1 MEQENKQNDVEK
13 DVEKDVE
20 NHDERVPAPG
30 ERENKKKKLRKIG
43 YAGIAVGIAVLS
55 FFAGMGVT
63 WSSIDPELRTLLAIK
78 QKIQKD
84 YYEEVT
90 DEQFYDALFS
100 AVNDKILDDYSGYM
114 SAEEYAEYTKDLSGN
129 RAGLGVV
136 FRTKTDSGEDQ
147 LLITRVCGNSP
158 AESAGIKAGEYVVG
172 FGATETALTYSV
184 SYDEFYEFLQDYGAG
199 EKFYLQ
205 VENNGSARTLE
216 ISREEYV
223 ENYVFYRSNTTAY
236 AFGTVDSRLEIA
248 QDNPLA
254 SLDDDTA
261 YIRITQFTG
270 NASGAFIT
278 AMQIFERE
286 NKKNLV
292 LDLRGNGGG
301 YLSAMQT
308 ISAYFCKTAT
318 SEAPVVA
325 IADYGKKQEIFRA
338 RTNLYYDYFQDDSR
352 IVLLADG
359 DSASASE
366 CLIGCMLD
374 YGAITYAD
382 ICLTEDN
389 GVAKTYGKGIMQ
401 TTYFVNY
408 IEGNAIKL
416 TTARVLWPIS
426 KACIHDR
433 GVVSADGTKTVA
445 RSYEGDTELNNA
457 LAVLFG

>member
-1 MEQENKQNDVEK
+1 MEQENKQNDVE
-13 DVEKDVE
+13 ECVE
-20 NHDERVPAPG
+20 NQNERVPAPVKQ
-30 ERENKKKKLRKIG
+30 ENKKKKMRKIG

-84 YYEEVT
+84 YYETVT

-136 FRTKTDSGEDQ
+136 FRTKTESGEDQ

-158 AESAGIKAGEYVVG
+158 AESAGLKAGECVVG

-199 EKFYLQ
+199 EKFFLQ
-205 VENNGSARTLE
+205 VENNGLARTLE

-248 QDNPLA
+248 QDNVLA

-286 NKKNLV
+286 GKKNLV

-301 YLSAMQT
+301 YLTAMQT
-308 ISAYFCKTAT
+308 IAAYFCKTAT
-318 SEAPVVA
+318 STNPVVA

-366 CLIGCMLD
+366 CLIGSMLD
-374 YGAITYAD
+374 YGALTYAD

-401 TTYFVNY
+401 TTYYVNY

-426 KACIHDR
+426 KTCIHAR
-433 GVVSADGTKTVA
+433 GVLSTDGTKTVA
-445 RSYEGDTELNNA
+445 RSYDGDTELNNA